1 MASRI
6 DHRWPADTPTTP
18 PHRNVALMLFQA
30 LPLLAGLATF
40 GFFFVDKNREARTV
54 FTSGRGLLAAGAI
67 VGGYAVIAFVLRRYA
82 RWSWL
87 PPLVLTV
94 VVVGLA
100 AWIVRPYYVD
110 ETANR
115 RLVADPVEASPVT
128 EAEQPAVS
136 APTPAP
142 APAPAPAAPE
152 APVRPPSPAPTR
164 VSSGTLQGL
173 DHDASGSVSLIRSGD
188 GTFVVRFQD
197 FAIEGVPD
205 PRVFLVPGTDVEQ
218 PGGVSLGG
226 LKGNQG
232 RVLDYAVPA
241 GTDPGPGWT
250 VLVWCR
256 AFSVP
261 IANATLT

>member
-6 DHRWPADTPTTP
+6 DHRWPAEASTTP
-18 PHRNVALMLFQA
+18 PERKLGLRLLQA

-67 VGGYAVIAFVLRRYA
+67 VAGYAVIAFVLRRYV
-82 RWSWL
+82 RWAWL

-94 VVVGLA
+94 VVLGLA

-115 RLVADPVEASPVT
+115 RLVADPVEAPPA
-128 EAEQPAVS
+128 AEQPS
-136 APTPAP
+136 LSAP
-142 APAPAPAAPE
+142 APAEPAD
-152 APVRPPSPAPTR
+152 PVQPTPPVPTR
-164 VSSGTLQGL
+164 VSSGTLHGL

-188 GTFVVRFQD
+188 GSLVVRFEN

-205 PRVFLVPGTDVEQ
+205 PRVHLVPGAEVER
-218 PGGVSLGG
+218 PGGVSLGA
-226 LKGNQG
+226 LQGNHG
-232 RVLDYAVPA
+232 RVLDYAVPP
-241 GTDPGPGWT
+241 GTDAGPGWT